1 MARHQPTTPPQLA
14 LFDRLLQ
21 GDNIETDRS
30 ADSALRELRDSVRRD
45 LEILFNTRPMHR
57 PYAPWL
63 SELQH
68 SIVTFGLPSL
78 QGQHLGSF
86 AQKEQFRI
94 YLENL
99 IQRTETRFRELTVEL
114 IEQEGP
120 LERTLR
126 LQIQAVLET
135 DSISEVVVFDTTV
148 DPITGGFV
156 VQER

>member
-1 MARHQPTTPPQLA
+1 MARHQPTAPPQLA

-45 LEILFNTRPMHR
+45 LEILFNTRPLHR
-57 PYAPWL
+57 PYDPSLA
-63 SELQH
+63 ELQH

-78 QGQHLGSF
+78 QGQHLGTF
-86 AQKEQFRI
+86 AQKEQFRG

-99 IQRTETRFRELTVEL
+99 ILRSESRFKELSVEL
-114 IEQEGP
+114 IQQDGS

-126 LQIQAVLET
+126 LQIHAVLET
-135 DSISEVVVFDTTV
+135 DSVSEVVVFHTTV

>member
-1 MARHQPTTPPQLA
+1 MARYQPTTPPQLA

-45 LEILFNTRPMHR
+45 LEILFNTRPLHR
-57 PYAPWL
+57 PLDPSL
-63 SELQH
+63 EELRK

-86 AQKEQFRI
+86 AQKEQFRQ
-94 YLENL
+94 YLEDL
-99 IQRTETRFRELTVEL
+99 ILRSETRFKELTVEL
-114 IEQEGP
+114 VQQDGS
-120 LERTLR
+120 LERILR

-135 DSISEVVVFDTTV
+135 DSVSEVVVFDTTV